1 MELEQNVAL
10 VEQQSSELRM
20 LKAKV
25 AQMTSLVEKKH
36 RELEA
41 LKEALRC
48 VGRSACR
55 GDPSTPSAPGPL
67 RKEKGLSK
75 GWSKS

>member
-1 MELEQNVAL
+1 MAL
-10 VEQQSSELRM
+10 VEQQSIELRM
-20 LKAKV
+20 LKTEV
-25 AQMTSLVEKKH
+25 AQITSLAEKKH

-48 VGRSACR
+48 VGGSACH
-55 GDPSTPSAPGPL
+55 GDPSTPSAPGPWC
-67 RKEKGLSK
+67 REKGLSK